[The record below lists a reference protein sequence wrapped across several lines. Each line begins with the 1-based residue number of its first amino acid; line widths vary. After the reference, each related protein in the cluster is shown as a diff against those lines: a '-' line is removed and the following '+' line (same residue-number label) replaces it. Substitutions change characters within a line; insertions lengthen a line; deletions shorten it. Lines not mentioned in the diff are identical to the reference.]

1 MKGIKEM
8 EASAGERNGDQTE
21 LRLAGL
27 DTKVDMLI
35 WLLAERD
42 QRIERLAVTL
52 AALLAQAYQPTVQQQ
67 IVGQLLGVTQAA
79 PANPMMP
86 NPLAQGA

>member
-1 MKGIKEM
+1 M
-8 EASAGERNGDQTE
+8 EASAGERNGDQVE

-42 QRIERLAVTL
+42 QRIERLAVTV
-52 AALLAQAYQPTVQQQ
+52 AALLAQAYQPQVQQQ
-67 IVGQLLGVTQAA
+67 IVGQLLGINNSA
-79 PANPMMP
+79 PLTSMP
-86 NPLAQGA
+86 LPQ

>member
-1 MKGIKEM
+1 M
-8 EASAGERNGDQTE
+8 EASAGERNGDVLE
-21 LRLAGL
+21 LRVAGL

-52 AALLAQAYQPTVQQQ
+52 AALLAQAYQPQVQQQ
-67 IVGQLLGVTQAA
+67 IVGQLLGIGQQQ
-79 PANPMMP
+79 PAVANSMMP
-86 NPLAQGA
+86 NLPQGV